1 VTAAQNARAEQTLGE
16 QTLGEQTL
24 GERLARLPWWAK
36 AALGLFAVLIVVELA
51 GDLIAPLG
59 AGGTS
64 GSTSSSYST
73 GGRGLAAYAELLSR
87 AGHRVDRASQSL
99 DKVALSP
106 DETLVAADTALDA
119 KEVEAVQQFVQAGGR
134 LVLSGPL
141 PGRVATVL
149 VGPDIRISATAT
161 GDARPLAPVPEVQ
174 GVSTVSS
181 DDNGSWRSTGPA
193 LPILGR
199 PGAVL
204 AAVATIGGGR
214 VVLLADT
221 APLQN
226 GSLADVDNAAFGLA
240 VAGPSSRPVL
250 FAESSHGGTGTGLA
264 AIPRRWKWALIA
276 GGVAALLAM
285 WSAGRRFGPPED
297 EAHDL
302 PPPRRAYVDA
312 VAATLAKTRQP
323 DASLAPLRA
332 SAREQARQR
341 AGLPPD
347 ADDAQV
353 RAAAASL
360 GLAPDEVAAVFGPT
374 TDDEQAMALG
384 RAVARLGG
392 INR

>member
-1 VTAAQNARAEQTLGE
+1 VTAVQNGTAVQDGTAEPNGTAE
-16 QTLGEQTL
+16 ATL

-36 AALGLFAVLIVVELA
+36 AGLAVFAALVVVELT

-59 AGGTS
+59 AGGAS

-73 GGRGLAAYAELLSR
+73 GGHGLAAYAELLSR
-87 AGHRVDRASQSL
+87 SGHRVERASQSL
-99 DKVALSP
+99 DKLALSP

-119 KEVEAVQQFVQAGGR
+119 DEVQAVQQFVQAGGR
-134 LVLSGPL
+134 VVLSGPL
-141 PGRVATVL
+141 LARVATVL
-149 VGPDIRISATAT
+149 VAPDVRISASPT

-174 GVSTVSS
+174 GVSAVSS

-193 LPILGR
+193 LPVLGR
-199 PGAVL
+199 AGAVL
-204 AAVATIGGGR
+204 AAVATIGEGR

-226 GSLADVDNAAFGLA
+226 DNLAEADNAAFGLA
-240 VAGPSSRPVL
+240 AVGPSSRPVL

-276 GGVAALLAM
+276 GGVATLLAM
-285 WSAGRRFGPPED
+285 WSAGRRFGPPQD
-297 EAHDL
+297 EARDL

-332 SAREQARQR
+332 AAREQARQR

-347 ADDAQV
+347 ADEAQV
-353 RAAAASL
+353 RAAATSL

-384 RAVARLGG
+384 RAMARLGG
-392 INR
+392 I